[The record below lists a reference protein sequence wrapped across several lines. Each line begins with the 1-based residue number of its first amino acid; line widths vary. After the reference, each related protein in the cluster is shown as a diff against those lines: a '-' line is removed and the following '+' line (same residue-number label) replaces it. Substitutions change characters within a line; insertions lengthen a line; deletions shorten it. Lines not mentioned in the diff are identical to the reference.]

1 MYEIE
6 ILVKVLFIKLNYQI
20 KQFKFILDKA
30 KRRRINFIL
39 FLHYTYYILQ
49 NIY

>member
-20 KQFKFILDKA
+20 KQFKFMLDKA
-30 KRRRINFIL
+30 KRRCIIL